1 MAFSFES
8 LNKSGKRTIKEG
20 IDTEKMT
27 FVPLKD
33 YIGKELKLDGFFF
46 TDKGKYGKQVVVIA
60 DGKKVNI
67 PKRYVEQ
74 FEAICDNKEA
84 LDDLIAGHVALTDIE
99 EIDSKNGKTVAF
111 AFKTV

>member
-1 MAFSFES
+1 MAFNFES

-33 YIGKELKLDGFFF
+33 YIGKEITVDGFFF

-74 FEAICDNKEA
+74 FEQIRDDKEA
-84 LDDLIAGHVALTDIE
+84 LDAVLAGKLALTDIE

>member
-20 IDTEKMT
+20 IDTEKMS

-60 DGKKVNI
+60 DGKISRHGAKEDVL
-67 PKRYVEQ
+67 PSLMKEFSPSCCAKR
-74 FEAICDNKEA
+74 
-84 LDDLIAGHVALTDIE
+84 
-99 EIDSKNGKTVAF
+99 
-111 AFKTV
+111 